1 MQRGL
6 LLVVT
11 AVCLDFGLT
20 YATIGS
26 GHAVQGSDRAPR
38 DTTCL

>member
-20 YATIGS
+20 YATMAADMPFKAPIG
-26 GHAVQGSDRAPR
+26 PP
-38 DTTCL
+38 